1 MYLDDRASIILE
13 LIVNNTQIT
22 GKEIENKLDISRK
35 QLSYSLS
42 KINEFLKTNDYETI
56 KRTKTGKFIISV
68 DVVAEYGNT
77 ETTEIKE
84 VDFNEEER
92 LCLINLILLTNV
104 TILSTYDFTNILKI
118 SKNTLLNDFK
128 KLKEI
133 INEKYSLTIN
143 YDRKDGYSI
152 IGEEYAKRLL
162 MIEETRKILDMVNGE
177 KKLNSV
183 INIRKY
189 DFEKIKF
196 EILKLEKELDVRY
209 SFEFIYELPYIIYF
223 ILEVSKNTKLET
235 VPLRFQYMFGTRE
248 YAVVKEQLGKYF
260 RLDENELII
269 LIAIIQT
276 QNVDQ
281 ASILEDNELNSKL
294 TVVVDEIINNFE
306 QHSMVQIK
314 HKSQLK
320 EMLIQHCRP
329 AFFRI
334 KYNYHINENILD
346 MVLPTYQNLFSVVK
360 KSIGPFNELIGG
372 EINDNELA
380 YITILFGGLLKRE
393 GTAEKVQIKKVAIVV
408 CTNGISIS
416 NYMYITFQELFP
428 EFEFNGWYS
437 KRRFDE
443 LDIDY
448 DLVFSTVKLET
459 NKPLFIYKPFS
470 NSSSQIRF
478 RENVLQSIEGTSV
491 NNIYISEI
499 MNIIK
504 KYSNI
509 DDDKQLEKELDKY
522 IHPVAN
528 SHRELPGLSDAKL
541 KLKNLVNKDTVMVQ
555 NTNIDWVTAI
565 KRCAKPLVENKS
577 IEKRYVETIIEDIK
591 KDHPYIMISEG
602 LIIAHAAVDAGV
614 NEVCISIMKS
624 KNKIDI
630 DGYLDADIFVVLG
643 TPNYTDHLGVLNDLI
658 SITESKITMK
668 KIRNSK
674 NREEIIEVIKDFKG
688 EIIC

>member
-1 MYLDDRASIILE
+1 LYLDDRASIILG

-22 GKEIENKLDISRK
+22 GKEIENKMEISRK

-42 KINEFLKTNDYETI
+42 KINEFLKDNEYEII
-56 KRTKTGKFIISV
+56 KRAKTGKFIISG
-68 DVVAEYGNT
+68 DVVAEYSSVEEKVEN
-77 ETTEIKE
+77 K

-92 LCLINLILLTNV
+92 LSLINLILLTNV

-133 INEKYSLTIN
+133 INKKYSLTIN
-143 YDRKDGYSI
+143 YDRKYGYSI

-162 MIEETRKILDMVNGE
+162 MIEEVRNILDMVNGE
-177 KKLNSV
+177 NKLNNV
-183 INIRKY
+183 IDLRLDDI
-189 DFEKIKF
+189 DKIKF
-196 EILKLEKELDVRY
+196 EISKLEKELDVRY
-209 SFEFIYELPYIIYF
+209 SFEFISELPYIIYF
-223 ILEVSKNTKLET
+223 MLEVSKNAKLET
-235 VPLRFQYMFGTRE
+235 VPMRFQYMFGTRE
-248 YAVVKEQLGKYF
+248 YSIVKELLGKYF

-276 QNVDQ
+276 QTVDQ
-281 ASILEDNELNSKL
+281 SSMLEDNELNIKL
-294 TVVVDEIINNFE
+294 CTVVDKIIANFE
-306 QHSMVQIK
+306 QYSMVEIK
-314 HKSQLK
+314 HKAQLK

-360 KSIGPFNELIGG
+360 KSIGPFNELIGS

-437 KRRFDE
+437 KRRFEE
-443 LDIDY
+443 LDINY
-448 DLVFSTVKLET
+448 NLVFSTVKLET
-459 NKPLFIYKPFS
+459 KKPLFIYKPFS
-470 NSSSQIRF
+470 NKSSQIRF
-478 RENVLQSIEGTSV
+478 RENVLQNIEGISV

-504 KYSNI
+504 KYSKIN
-509 DDDKQLEKELDKY
+509 DDRQLEKELDKY
-522 IHPVAN
+522 IHPITSLN
-528 SHRELPGLSDAKL
+528 RELPALKDAKL
-541 KLKNLVNKDTVMVQ
+541 KLKHLVNKDTVMVQ
-555 NTNIDWVTAI
+555 NTNIDWISAI
-565 KRCAKPLVENKS
+565 NRCAKPLLDNKS
-577 IEKRYVETIIEDIK
+577 IEPRYVEKIIEDIQ
-591 KDHPYIMISEG
+591 KDHPFIMISEG
-602 LIIAHAAVDAGV
+602 LIIAHASVESGV

-624 KNKIDI
+624 KNKINI
-630 DGYLDADIFVVLG
+630 DGYLDADLLVVLG

-658 SITESKITMK
+658 AMTESIKTMK
-668 KIRNSK
+668 KIRESK
-674 NREEIIEVIKDFKG
+674 NREEIIKIISDFKG
-688 EIIC
+688 EIKC